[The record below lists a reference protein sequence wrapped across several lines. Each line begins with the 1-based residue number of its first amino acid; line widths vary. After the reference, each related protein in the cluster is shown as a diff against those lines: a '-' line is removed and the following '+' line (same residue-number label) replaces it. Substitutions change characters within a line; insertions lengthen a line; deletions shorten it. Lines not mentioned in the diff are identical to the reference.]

1 MTGGPDC
8 TVQVK
13 TVLDSGRDGLFAVLN
28 GGRSVAAPAII
39 QKKLPDLLT
48 SEFSAQGAEPKTKDT
63 PPNLQYLTHTFL
75 AAHQYVYNTII
86 LLWIQS
92 LCRRLLGET
101 GCSYGCSLVLCHVH
115 MLRSR
120 KLVLNVANAGE
131 CHGVCGGSG
140 LLFSQRAAGVASS
153 TFPSTLLE

>member
-1 MTGGPDC
+1 M
-8 TVQVK
+8 QVK

-86 LLWIQS
+86 LLWISIIMSQVVGGDRVLLRVLIGTVS
-92 LCRRLLGET
+92 CAHAPFQKTGTECGQCR
-101 GCSYGCSLVLCHVH
+101 
-115 MLRSR
+115 
-120 KLVLNVANAGE
+120 
-131 CHGVCGGSG
+131 
-140 LLFSQRAAGVASS
+140 
-153 TFPSTLLE
+153 